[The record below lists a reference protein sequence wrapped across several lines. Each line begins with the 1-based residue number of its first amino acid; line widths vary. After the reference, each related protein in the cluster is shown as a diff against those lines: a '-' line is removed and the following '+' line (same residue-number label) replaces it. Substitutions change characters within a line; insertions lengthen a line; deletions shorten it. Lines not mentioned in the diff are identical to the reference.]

1 MVRVR
6 IAPSPTGIPHIGTT
20 RTALFNYLFAKH
32 NKGKFILRIEDT
44 DRARLVPES
53 EKAIHEI
60 LEWLGLSW
68 DEKYVQSERLNIY
81 KEHAKILKDKDFLYE
96 DDNALR
102 FKMPKVGST
111 FWMDAIGNKKILFEN
126 KTQEDFVAIKSDGYP
141 TYNFA
146 NVVDDHLMKIT
157 HVIRGDE
164 FISSTPKHIAL
175 YKVFGW
181 EMPVF
186 VHLPIILGPDKA
198 KLSKRHGA
206 KSVLDYRDEGY
217 LKEALLNFMVLLGWN
232 PGGDK
237 EIMTIEEMI
246 KLFDLKDVN
255 TNSPI
260 FDIKKLQ
267 WMNGV
272 YIRQLKVDELRSKIK
287 DQRSKIQLKIKN
299 LDEEMFDKLVLL
311 AQTRME
317 TLNDFYEFTKWIF
330 TDEKIVLSQKEREIA
345 KELLHSFSTIEQW
358 SNEAILVTI
367 KNVLANNKVKMSL
380 IYKIITGQETGLPL
394 PQTLEILGKEKT
406 IQKIKQN
413 LSADRQDL

>member
-6 IAPSPTGIPHIGTT
+6 IAPSPTGIPHIGNT

-60 LEWLGLSW
+60 LEWLGLNW

-81 KEHAKILKDKDFLYE
+81 QEHAKILKDKGSLHQDSGAF
-96 DDNALR
+96 R
-102 FKMPKVGST
+102 FKMSKEGLTSWT
-111 FWMDAIGNKKILFEN
+111 DAIGNKKISFEN
-126 KTQEDFVAIKSDGYP
+126 KTQEDFIAIKSDGYP

-146 NVVDDHLMKIT
+146 NVVDDHLMQIS

-164 FISSTPKHIAL
+164 FISSTPKHIQL
-175 YKVFGW
+175 YKAFGW

-186 VHLPIILGPDKA
+186 AHLPVIFGVDRE

-217 LKEALLNFMVLLGWN
+217 LKEALLNFMALLGWN

-237 EIMTIEEMI
+237 EIMTIKDLI

-272 YIRQLKVDELRSKIK
+272 YIRQLKVDELSSKFK
-287 DQRSKIQLKIKN
+287 VQSSKFKN
-299 LDEEMFDKLVLL
+299 INDSLLQKLIPL
-311 AQTRME
+311 AQTRIN

-330 TDEKIVLSQKEREIA
+330 TDGKIVLSQEEKEIA
-345 KELLHSFSTIEQW
+345 KNLVDNFLSIQDW
-358 SNEAILVTI
+358 SSEVILSSI
-367 KNVLANNKVKMSL
+367 KKILAESKIKMS
-380 IYKIITGQETGLPL
+380 IVYKIITGQEKGLPL

>member
-1 MVRVR
+1 MQ
-6 IAPSPTGIPHIGTT
+6 IS
-20 RTALFNYLFAKH
+20 
-32 NKGKFILRIEDT
+32 
-44 DRARLVPES
+44 
-53 EKAIHEI
+53 
-60 LEWLGLSW
+60 
-68 DEKYVQSERLNIY
+68 
-81 KEHAKILKDKDFLYE
+81 
-96 DDNALR
+96 
-102 FKMPKVGST
+102 
-111 FWMDAIGNKKILFEN
+111 
-126 KTQEDFVAIKSDGYP
+126 
-141 TYNFA
+141 
-146 NVVDDHLMKIT
+146 

-164 FISSTPKHIAL
+164 FISSTPKHIQL
-175 YKVFGW
+175 YKAFGW

-186 VHLPIILGPDKA
+186 AHLPVIFGVDRE

-217 LKEALLNFMVLLGWN
+217 LKEALLNFMALLGWN

-237 EIMTIEEMI
+237 EIMTIKDLI

-272 YIRQLKVDELRSKIK
+272 YIRQLKVDELSSKFK
-287 DQRSKIQLKIKN
+287 VQSSKFKN
-299 LDEEMFDKLVLL
+299 INDSLLQKLIPL
-311 AQTRME
+311 AQTRIN

-330 TDEKIVLSQKEREIA
+330 TDGKIVLSQEEKEIA
-345 KELLHSFSTIEQW
+345 KNLVDNFLSIQDW
-358 SNEAILVTI
+358 SSEVILSSI
-367 KNVLANNKVKMSL
+367 KKILAESKIKMS
-380 IYKIITGQETGLPL
+380 IVYKIITGQEKGLPL